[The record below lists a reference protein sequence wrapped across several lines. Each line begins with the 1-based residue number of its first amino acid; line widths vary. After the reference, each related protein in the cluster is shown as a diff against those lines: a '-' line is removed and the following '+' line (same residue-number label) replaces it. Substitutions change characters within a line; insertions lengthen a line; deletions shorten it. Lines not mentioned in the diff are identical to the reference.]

1 MVKACNCGNK
11 KLTVPASRCM
21 MICVFLWQ
29 PLLCGE
35 DLEEVH
41 KTRADIIDLGGCDV
55 LHSPFGMTVTKVGN
69 ASQGTRRCQ
78 HQKTMTFLAQ

>member
-1 MVKACNCGNK
+1 
-11 KLTVPASRCM
+11 M